1 MRKIQGQRHVTQRS
15 QTISKCREMLSE
27 NWSSSSIYDEV
38 NHKGKFFV
46 GQEIRNPK
54 QLWNLKNNWNK
65 TKKESSKKSGVVDRT
80 FTAMELEQP
89 KSFIR
94 NVTILPQLY
103 LVFVFTDDCL
113 EGVES
118 CCISINSVFR
128 CITIFE
134 KHKYYG

>member
-1 MRKIQGQRHVTQRS
+1 
-15 QTISKCREMLSE
+15 
-27 NWSSSSIYDEV
+27 
-38 NHKGKFFV
+38 
-46 GQEIRNPK
+46 
-54 QLWNLKNNWNK
+54 
-65 TKKESSKKSGVVDRT
+65 
-80 FTAMELEQP
+80 MELEQP

-103 LVFVFTDDCL
+103 LVFVFIDDCL